1 MNGKAIIAL
10 TYSDSTAA
18 DQAMRELA
26 KALRE
31 EGWRL
36 AGLVQINSPRPG
48 RPRCDMELEDLGIG
62 ARIAIGTD
70 RGRLARGCKLD
81 VDQLLVAMEGVRA
94 QLTPQT
100 DLLILN
106 KFGKVES
113 EGGGLRAVVADAIEA
128 GVPILIAVPWR
139 NIDNWRLFAGELSL
153 ELPIDEAGKSD
164 LRTLR
169 SLLSEMRSE
178 GPEFARPPTVTVPSD
193 HEPSGSADK
202 V

>member
-1 MNGKAIIAL
+1 
-10 TYSDSTAA
+10 
-18 DQAMRELA
+18 
-26 KALRE
+26 
-31 EGWRL
+31 
-36 AGLVQINSPRPG
+36 
-48 RPRCDMELEDLGIG
+48 MELEDLGSG

-81 VDQLLVAMEGVRA
+81 VNQLLEAIEGVGT
-94 QLTPQT
+94 QLTSQT

-169 SLLSEMRSE
+169 SLLSEMRW
-178 GPEFARPPTVTVPSD
+178 PTPDDARPSIVPVLSD
-193 HEPSGSADK
+193 HEPSGSPDK